1 MVCQTWAALAAP
13 ECSGLIHGWVSDLFK
28 VPFSHTRL
36 WAPPPVSQRLADSAR
51 TSGPHGAGCWGVT
64 QHDRW
69 HCPGKLS
76 RLVHGE
82 RAHSRLQALFQRKR
96 HFTLVNSCVAPSIQA
111 SSGLWVGP
119 SIASC
124 VARLLL
130 LSRQQAAEREFWVQ
144 VSLPYQIRHLTR
156 LWAINFRHV
165 GSQVAKATYRDFHV
179 SGAERWRL
187 EYIYII
193 VVVQFLSL
201 VCFLLKATL
210 PHVSS
215 LLLPYC
221 SSSICTFW
229 ITPSC
234 KFFLFYLFFLATLFL
249 VPFIYPFFVI
259 YRFIKRNLWLV
270 LS

>member
-165 GSQVAKATYRDFHV
+165 GSQVARRHTGTSMCLGRSA
-179 SGAERWRL
+179 GGWNI
-187 EYIYII
+187 YIYYCCCA
-193 VVVQFLSL
+193 VSFFGLFSSEGYSASCKLSS
-201 VCFLLKATL
+201 A
-210 PHVSS
+210 S
-215 LLLPYC
+215 LLFFFHLY
-221 SSSICTFW
+221 ILNCTKPQVF
-229 ITPSC
+229 
-234 KFFLFYLFFLATLFL
+234 
-249 VPFIYPFFVI
+249 
-259 YRFIKRNLWLV
+259 LV
-270 LS
+270 LSVLVIFFFLEPFV